1 MSNELAQDA
10 NLLNEFLTE
19 SEELLQQADQDLVT
33 LESAPEDEELL
44 NRVFRAFHTIKGTS
58 GFMGFTQVVEL
69 THQAEDVLNLLRKK
83 ERKITR
89 QTMDVLLVVLDQLR
103 AMMEDIRQ
111 NTPRQYDL
119 SALLGQLRKLQAPEG
134 DQPMLG
140 EIMVAQ
146 KVINHAELEDSLSQ
160 ANKTGQK
167 LGEVLVDK
175 QLASASQVREALVQ
189 QAAPAH
195 SREAARTIRVD
206 VHKLDELMDLVGELV
221 LERNRLV
228 HLSRDFTQQQLSQE
242 KFEASFN
249 QSTVRLNFLTE
260 EMQVTCLKTRMVP
273 IDVVFRK
280 FPRMVRDISRNL
292 GKEVELEVRGEDT
305 ELDKTVVEEIGDPLV
320 HLVRNSLDHGV
331 ETPEIRTAQGK
342 PRKGKIRLEA
352 CQEGDYIIVRV
363 IDDGAGI
370 DPERIA
376 RKAVEKGFL
385 TPERVQ
391 AMSTREILNL
401 IFLPGFSTAE
411 RVSDVSGRGV
421 GMDVVCTNLKRLNGV
436 VELDSSVGRGS
447 TVTLKLPLTLAIL
460 PALLVRVAEETYAL
474 PLRAVLETVR
484 IRSQDV
490 HRVENEEV
498 LRLRD
503 QVIPLRRLRRFL
515 NPTDRQSESDAW
527 LFVVIVGVGGR
538 KVGLV
543 VDELLGQEETVIKP
557 LGSYLRHVPGVA
569 GATISGDGRVR
580 LILDPAGL
588 SETREAVLS

>member
-83 ERKITR
+83 ERKVTR

-103 AMMEDIRQ
+103 AMMGDIRQ

-146 KVINHAELEDSLSQ
+146 KVINHAELEESLDQ

-175 QLASASQVREALVQ
+175 QMASASQVREALVH

-280 FPRMVRDISRNL
+280 FPRLVRDISRNL

-352 CQEGDYIIVRV
+352 CQEGDYIVVRV

-370 DPERIA
+370 DPERIG
-376 RKAVEKGFL
+376 RKAVEKGLL

-391 AMSTREILNL
+391 AMSAREILNL

-421 GMDVVCTNLKRLNGV
+421 GMDVVRTNLKRLNGV

-503 QVIPLRRLRRFL
+503 QVVPLRRLRRFL
-515 NPTDRQSESDAW
+515 DPTDRQSESDAW

-538 KVGLV
+538 QVGLV

-588 SETREAVLS
+588 SETHEAVLS

>member
-44 NRVFRAFHTIKGTS
+44 NRVFRTFHTIKGTS

-83 ERKITR
+83 ERKVTR

-111 NTPRQYDL
+111 HTPRQYDL

-221 LERNRLV
+221 LERNRLI
-228 HLSRDFTQQQLSQE
+228 HLSRDFTRQQLSQE

-280 FPRMVRDISRNL
+280 FPRLVRDISRNL

-352 CQEGDYIIVRV
+352 CQEGDYIVVRV
-363 IDDGAGI
+363 TDDGAGI
-370 DPERIA
+370 DPERIG
-376 RKAVEKGFL
+376 RKAVEKGLL
-385 TPERVQ
+385 TPERAQ
-391 AMSTREILNL
+391 AMSAREILNL
-401 IFLPGFSTAE
+401 IFLPGFSMAE
-411 RVSDVSGRGV
+411 RVTDVSGRGV
-421 GMDVVCTNLKRLNGV
+421 GMDVVRTNLKRLNGV

-490 HRVENEEV
+490 HCVENEEV

-515 NPTDRQSESDAW
+515 DPTDRQSESDAW

-538 KVGLV
+538 QVGLV

-569 GATISGDGRVR
+569 GATISGDGQVR

>member
-44 NRVFRAFHTIKGTS
+44 NRVFRTFHTIKGTS

-111 NTPRQYDL
+111 HTPRQYDL

-146 KVINHAELEDSLSQ
+146 KVINHAELKDSLDQ

-167 LGEVLVDK
+167 LGEVLVDE

-242 KFEASFN
+242 KFEASLN

-320 HLVRNSLDHGV
+320 HLVRNSLDHGI
-331 ETPEIRTAQGK
+331 EAPEIRAAQGK

-411 RVSDVSGRGV
+411 RVTDVSGRGV

-515 NPTDRQSESDAW
+515 NSTDRQSESDAW

-588 SETREAVLS
+588 CETREAVLS

>member
-1 MSNELAQDA
+1 MDNELAQDA

-44 NRVFRAFHTIKGTS
+44 NRVFRAFHTIKGTA

-69 THQAEDVLNLLRKK
+69 THQAEEVLNLLRKK
-83 ERKITR
+83 ERKVTR

-111 NTPRQYDL
+111 KTPRQYDL
-119 SALLGQLRKLQAPEG
+119 STLLGQLRKLQAPEG

-146 KVINHAELEDSLSQ
+146 KVINRAELEDSLEQ

-175 QLASASQVREALVQ
+175 QMASASQVREALVQ
-189 QAAPAH
+189 QTAPAH
-195 SREAARTIRVD
+195 SREASRTIRVD
-206 VHKLDELMDLVGELV
+206 VRKLDELMDLVGELV

-228 HLSRDFTQQQLSQE
+228 YLSRDFTQQQLSQE

-292 GKEVELEVRGEDT
+292 GKEVELEVQGEDT

-331 ETPEIRTAQGK
+331 EAPEIRTAQSK

-352 CQEGDYIIVRV
+352 CQEGDYIVVRV

-370 DPERIA
+370 DPERIG
-376 RKAVEKGFL
+376 RKAVEKGLL

-401 IFLPGFSTAE
+401 IFLPGFSTVE

-421 GMDVVCTNLKRLNGV
+421 GMDVVRTNLKRLNGV
-436 VELDSSVGRGS
+436 VELDSSVGRGT

-490 HRVENEEV
+490 HRVENEEI

-515 NPTDRQSESDAW
+515 DPTDRQSESDAW
-527 LFVVIVGVGGR
+527 LFVVIVEVGGR

-557 LGSYLRHVPGVA
+557 LGSYLRRVPGVA

-588 SETREAVLS
+588 SETREAELS